1 MRKQYHF
8 RPGSDGLKAWDVDRL
23 VTLTKD
29 LRREQVPLTAI
40 REIDEPYWTTGY
52 ERPPTC
58 RDVVEHA
65 RLIEEA
71 DLSFPVILSSDGG
84 VMDGMHRV
92 AKAMLQGRTH
102 IEAVRFVSDPEPDYV
117 GVHPDALPY

>member
-8 RPGSDGLKAWDVDRL
+8 RPGPDGLRAWDVDRL
-23 VTLTKD
+23 VALSKS
-29 LRREQVPLTAI
+29 LRRERVPLAAI
-40 REIDEPYWTTGY
+40 RELDEPYWSTGC
-52 ERPPTC
+52 EHPPTC

-71 DLSFPVILSSDGG
+71 DLRFPVILSNDGR

-92 AKAMLQGRTH
+92 AKALLQGHSH
-102 IEAVRFVSDPEPDYV
+102 IEVVRFASDPEPDYV